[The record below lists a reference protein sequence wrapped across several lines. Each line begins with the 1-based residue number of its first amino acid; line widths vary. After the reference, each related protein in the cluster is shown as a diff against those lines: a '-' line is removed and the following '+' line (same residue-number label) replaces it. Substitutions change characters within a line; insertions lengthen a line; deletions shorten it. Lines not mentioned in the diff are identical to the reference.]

1 MQTIIQNHGTL
12 KVTKS
17 KILVYYKTISGS
29 DIYSNF
35 LFLVAITRC
44 DTASSI
50 NGVGK
55 ATVFKKHLEEAAL
68 VFTANRKLHE
78 EIELAE
84 KKQCLLSSR
93 AKSTFPQLPTSQTTY
108 FESNY
113 DKIPPTKSALKKHS
127 FRIYF
132 QITK

>member
-1 MQTIIQNHGTL
+1 MQTTIQNHGTL

-17 KILVYYKTISGS
+17 KILVHYKTISGS

-84 KKQCLLSSR
+84 KNSVSYLPEQNRHSLNYRRRKQLIL
-93 AKSTFPQLPTSQTTY
+93 KVITTKYLQPNQL
-108 FESNY
+108 
-113 DKIPPTKSALKKHS
+113 
-127 FRIYF
+127 
-132 QITK
+132 